1 MIDIYRQRLLI
12 YVVVS
17 YDQNV
22 AVILEAASSGVSLQA
37 DRRAKVKLRNFFFRS
52 TGTFENV
59 WFVNEVAASIA

>member
-37 DRRAKVKLRNFFFRS
+37 DRRAKVKLLNFFFFLLLRH
-52 TGTFENV
+52 
-59 WFVNEVAASIA
+59 I